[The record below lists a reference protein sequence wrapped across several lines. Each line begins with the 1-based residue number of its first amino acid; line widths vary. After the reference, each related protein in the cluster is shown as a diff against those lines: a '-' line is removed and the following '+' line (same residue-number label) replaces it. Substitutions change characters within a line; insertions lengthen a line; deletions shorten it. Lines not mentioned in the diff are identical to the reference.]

1 LKENAGNKSE
11 KKKDKKAEKEEKGG
25 TKVAPKGK
33 KGKDVFAIFETN
45 KGTFK
50 AKLFPD
56 KAPKTVE
63 NFIGLAEGSKKWT
76 DPATGKAMEK
86 KPLYD
91 GTIFHRVIPKFMIQG
106 GEDIQRASLAGCE
119 SANGQPRQS
128 SCGGGKIAITDIEVV
143 GSENIIRAKPDTLCL
158 FIIPPSFE
166 EWQKRLKHRGRLE
179 LSEYNRRLK
188 SAAKE
193 FKVALS
199 KDHNWIIVNDK
210 LDDTVSYIERLS
222 MRNTPT
228 SEERQAKNRKVLEEL
243 LEKTEEYLSTL

>member
-1 LKENAGNKSE
+1 MNALKHLDEFKKILADYHVSDENREILDDTNLMLFAAATSAGRNTIFRELLKTGHYHYIVSDTTRKPRENDGVIE
-11 KKKDKKAEKEEKGG
+11 KDGVEYWFKTEEEMLDNLRAGKMLEAAIIHEQQVSGISITELKKAQ
-25 TKVAPKGK
+25 
-33 KGKDVFAIFETN
+33 DN
-45 KGTFK
+45 
-50 AKLFPD
+50 
-56 KAPKTVE
+56 
-63 NFIGLAEGSKKWT
+63 
-76 DPATGKAMEK
+76 
-86 KPLYD
+86 
-91 GTIFHRVIPKFMIQG
+91 
-106 GEDIQRASLAGCE
+106 
-119 SANGQPRQS
+119 
-128 SCGGGKIAITDIEVV
+128 GKIAITDIEVV

-199 KDHNWIIVNDK
+199 KDHYWIIVNDK